1 MTKESIEIQDDLH
14 EDIGHN
20 TPQCDHK
27 LCESDGEDQVQHD
40 EMEQQEREM
49 RKENDAMKRSF
60 TKKNETSKRNVMRKI
75 VMSENKFRA
84 KKSGQMIWTPQKT

>member
-1 MTKESIEIQDDLH
+1 MKILVTILLNVMIKQ
-14 EDIGHN
+14 
-20 TPQCDHK
+20 

-60 TKKNETSKRNVMRKI
+60 TKKE
-75 VMSENKFRA
+75 
-84 KKSGQMIWTPQKT
+84 